1 MHETIFFFNRE
12 ANLFFPNK
20 MIAKLPKK
28 ITEHNTIKLRKK
40 AKIRNRYIEDIYFL
54 KVNTKLFHRVC

>member
-1 MHETIFFFNRE
+1 MHETIFFNRE

-20 MIAKLPKK
+20 MIAKLRKK
-28 ITEHNTIKLRKK
+28 ITEHNTIKVRKK

-54 KVNTKLFHRVC
+54 KENTKLFHRVC